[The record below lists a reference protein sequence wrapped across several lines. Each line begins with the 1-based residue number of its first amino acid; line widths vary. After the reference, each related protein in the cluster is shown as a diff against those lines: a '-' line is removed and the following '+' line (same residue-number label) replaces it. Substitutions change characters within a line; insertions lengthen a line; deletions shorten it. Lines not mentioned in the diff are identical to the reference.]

1 MKKPY
6 DYNYATKLSQER
18 KEQCRKRREARFERA
33 IRLARR
39 DLEYD
44 ALHTPVSV
52 EDRGRFTVEWRGQP
66 RIGGCAAG
74 IFRK

>member
-6 DYNYATKLSQER
+6 DYNYAKKLRSER
-18 KEQCRKRREARFERA
+18 QEQCRKRREARFERA

-39 DLEYD
+39 DLAYN
-44 ALHTPVSV
+44 ALHTPVTV
-52 EDRGRFTVEWRGQP
+52 EDRGNHTVEWRGQP